1 MPEMHISILSN
12 WPIGE
17 VVSVE
22 EMPSY
27 WGKASA
33 ITVSDGT
40 DYVLKERG
48 SPSDVEREEA
58 LLSHLG
64 PHGIPVAV
72 PLSTTDN
79 VPFAVHDGRTFA
91 LYLRLPGSV
100 ISNHYS
106 AGAEARTAAFGTAL
120 ASLHA
125 ALKAFANPEQFGK
138 LSLIEHIVH
147 WAVPTIERY
156 PDSVNVER
164 TRAIASDFE
173 KTLSF
178 MYADLPAQLIHRDPN
193 PSNML
198 FKDGKLTGFLDF
210 DLATRCARVFD
221 PCYCSTSILVG
232 GWQLP
237 ENRTTW
243 LVLLR
248 ELMRGYAQYSD
259 LTETERHAGFPMLLA
274 IQLMFMA
281 FSLNAGHSSAAQCN
295 EQVLF
300 WLMDNRKSIETQM
313 AKETSSQRMEPTR

>member
-1 MPEMHISILSN
+1 MPGTQIAILSS

-17 VVSVE
+17 IVSVE

-33 ITVSDGT
+33 VTVSDGT

-48 SPSDVEREEA
+48 SSGDVEREGA
-58 LLSHLG
+58 LLSHLER
-64 PHGIPVAV
+64 HGIPVAA

-91 LYLRLPGSV
+91 LYPRLPGSV
-100 ISNHYS
+100 VSDHYS
-106 AGAEARTAAFGTAL
+106 TGSESRAAAFGTAL

-125 ALKAFANPEQFGK
+125 ALKAFAGPQQFGE

-164 TRAIASDFE
+164 IRSTASDFKE
-173 KTLSF
+173 ILSPT
-178 MYADLPAQLIHRDPN
+178 YSDLPAQLIHRDPN

-198 FKDGKLTGFLDF
+198 FKNGRLTGFLDF
-210 DLATRCARVFD
+210 DMATRSARVFD

-232 GWQLP
+232 GWHLP
-237 ENRTTW
+237 ENRRTW

-248 ELMRGYAQYSD
+248 KLMRGYAQYID
-259 LTETERHAGFPMLLA
+259 LTETERHAGFPVLQA
-274 IQLMFMA
+274 IQLVFMA
-281 FSLNAGHSSAAQCN
+281 FSLSAGHPSAAQCN
-295 EQVLF
+295 EQVLY
-300 WLMDNRKSIETQM
+300 WLMDNRETIETLM
-313 AKETSSQRMEPTR
+313 AKETSNQRVEPIR